1 MVKLNKAA
9 NIFVHSPN
17 RVSLWKFPLWDL
29 SLLGKRY
36 TEMNLLSD
44 EQQSFCFVIYNITMV
59 IMRPYKEFRG
69 FW

>member
-44 EQQSFCFVIYNITMV
+44 EQQSFLLRRI
-59 IMRPYKEFRG
+59 
-69 FW
+69 